1 MRTVEEI
8 RDYLNIGTANEV
20 EKTLVTNAM
29 KIEKKHETELASGDY
44 GYGIEADFVSS
55 PFILEDEDEVK
66 DLVKIDQIGG
76 IVFYQK
82 IYR

>member
-8 RDYLNIGTANEV
+8 REYLNVGTANEI
-20 EKTLVTNAM
+20 EGTLVTNAM
-29 KIEKKHETELASGDY
+29 EIEKKYETELASGNY
-44 GYGIEADFVSS
+44 GYGIEADFISS

-76 IVFYQK
+76 IVFYK
-82 IYR
+82 KLYK